1 MNRLFTTIASIALA
15 GTSAAALAKQPVD
28 REVDVDEGAPAPAG
42 YEEVDGITLLT
53 RPYSFR
59 AIDDD
64 SLIIWRT
71 RNDPYLVEL
80 RYPSRDLKW
89 AWGIGFSSWGSR
101 LTRFDDV
108 HVQGLRYPID
118 KIYKLDRET
127 AEELGNTS

>member
-1 MNRLFTTIASIALA
+1 MNRFLIAVAGIALA
-15 GTSAAALAKQPVD
+15 GTNAAALAKQPVD
-28 REVDVDEGAPAPAG
+28 GEVHVDERAAAPSG
-42 YEEVDGITLLT
+42 YEEVDSVPLLT

-89 AWGIGFSSWGSR
+89 AWGIGVSSWGSR